1 MGKMLTHESIAHGA
15 WNADFS
21 SGSASMAAWDDHLM
35 ASDRVLNLALDRM
48 EQNYEATHVK
58 MRKSYGLKEL
68 ESKIKYFTFTC

>member
-1 MGKMLTHESIAHGA
+1 MLTHESIAGGA

-35 ASDRVLNLALDRM
+35 ASNRVLNLALDRM

-58 MRKSYGLKEL
+58 MRKSYGLKEV
-68 ESKIKYFTFTC
+68 ESKIKHLTFNC